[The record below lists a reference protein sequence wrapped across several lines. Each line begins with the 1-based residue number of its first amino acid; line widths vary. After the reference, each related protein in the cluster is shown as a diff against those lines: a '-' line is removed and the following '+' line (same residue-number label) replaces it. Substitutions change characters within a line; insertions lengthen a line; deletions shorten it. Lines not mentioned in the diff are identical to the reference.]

1 MRYVAAIA
9 TYLPCWGS
17 ARGRVAGG
25 DEDAVT
31 LAVEAGRAAIDAAY
45 GGELAGGDL
54 AAGEAGTGGEL
65 AGGGGAAE
73 AGGVQRVVLVS
84 RELPLLE
91 GGNAAVLLAGLGLDP
106 EIEVSERLGGAPAA
120 LDALTSAP
128 PGTLV
133 IAADVQPAAGGAA
146 ALVAD
151 SGLQVTP
158 TARLARSLPVR
169 TRSAAGEVHD
179 YGDPRL
185 LRERGVL
192 ASLATLGGDGEKPLA
207 LAGVDARQA
216 AAVCAGQPPA
226 LPTTGASSALFAL
239 AVLAESR
246 ASGPLFAA
254 EQATVSGVQV
264 GGGVALVR
272 RAEPAARPAPATTFT
287 PGKEIPVSLAAYD
300 RAFTAKVRFEAG
312 RQAATGE
319 LDFPPRYRVG
329 TDGTLH
335 TDYTLVPL
343 PRTGTVYTG
352 VTVRIPVPGL
362 RTPYSLVIV
371 ELDEVGV
378 RVLAP
383 VTGAAP
389 GAAQIGDRGRM
400 VLRRVAVRSGVP
412 DYGYAFCPWTVS
424 EGAAQARSGA

>member
-1 MRYVAAIA
+1 MTHVAAIA

-17 ARGRVAGG
+17 AKARTAGG

-31 LAVEAGRAAIDAAY
+31 LAVEAGRAAIGA
-45 GGELAGGDL
+45 AGGGDQ
-54 AAGEAGTGGEL
+54 AGRPAGDGP
-65 AGGGGAAE
+65 GGGAAGT
-73 AGGVQRVVLVS
+73 GGVQRVVVVS

-120 LDALTSAP
+120 LDALTSARP
-128 PGTLV
+128 WTLV
-133 IAADVQPAAGGAA
+133 IAADVQPAAGAA
-146 ALVAD
+146 AVLVAG
-151 SGLQVTP
+151 SGLHVVP
-158 TARLARSLPVR
+158 AARLARSLPVR

-185 LRERGVL
+185 LRERGLL
-192 ASLATLGGDGEKPLA
+192 ASLAALTADGGDKPLA

-239 AVLAESR
+239 AALAESR
-246 ASGPLFAA
+246 SAGLLFAA

-264 GGGVALVR
+264 GDGVALVR
-272 RAEPAARPAPATTFT
+272 RVEPVARPVPASTLT

-300 RAFTAKVRFEAG
+300 RAFSAKVRFEAG
-312 RQAATGE
+312 RQAETGE

-329 TDGTLH
+329 PDGSLH
-335 TDYTLVPL
+335 TDYRLVPL

-352 VTVRIPVPGL
+352 VTVRVPVPGL
-362 RTPYSLVIV
+362 PTPYSLVIV
-371 ELDEVGV
+371 ELDDVGL
-378 RVLAP
+378 RVLAR
-383 VTGAAP
+383 VTGAPP
-389 GAAQIGDRGRM
+389 GTVQIGDRGRM

-412 DYGYAFCPWTVS
+412 DYGYAFCPEEPPEPVQTGS
-424 EGAAQARSGA
+424 AA

>member
-1 MRYVAAIA
+1 MTHVSAIA

-31 LAVEAGRAAIDAAY
+31 LAVEAGRAAIEAAD
-45 GGELAGGDL
+45 GGDS
-54 AAGEAGTGGEL
+54 AD
-65 AGGGGAAE
+65 AGGGGAG
-73 AGGVQRVVLVS
+73 GGVQRVVLVS

-120 LDALTSAP
+120 LDALSSARP
-128 PGTLV
+128 RTLV
-133 IAADVQPAAGGAA
+133 IAADVQPFAGAAA
-146 ALVAD
+146 ALVAG
-151 SGLQVTP
+151 SGLPVTP
-158 TARLARSLPVR
+158 VARLARSLPVR

-192 ASLATLGGDGEKPLA
+192 ASVAALAAEGADKPLA

-216 AAVCAGQPPA
+216 AAVCAGQPAA

-239 AVLAESR
+239 AALAESR
-246 ASGPLFAA
+246 SAGPLFAA
-254 EQATVSGVQV
+254 EQATVSGVLV
-264 GGGVALVR
+264 GDGVAVVR
-272 RAEPAARPAPATTFT
+272 RVEPAARPLPASTFT

-300 RAFTAKVRFEAG
+300 RAFSAKVRFEAG
-312 RQAATGE
+312 RQAGTGE

-362 RTPYSLVIV
+362 PTPYSLVIV
-371 ELDEVGV
+371 ELDGVDV
-378 RVLAP
+378 RVLAR
-383 VTGAAP
+383 VTGAPA
-389 GAAQIGDRGRM
+389 GAVNIGDRGRM
-400 VLRRVAVRSGVP
+400 VLRLVAVRSGVP
-412 DYGYAFCPWTVS
+412 DYGYAFCP
-424 EGAAQARSGA
+424 EEAAA

>member
-1 MRYVAAIA
+1 MTHVAAIA

-17 ARGRVAGG
+17 GRGRVAGG

-31 LAVEAGRAAIDAAY
+31 LAVEAGRAAIGAAD
-45 GGELAGGDL
+45 GVDSV
-54 AAGEAGTGGEL
+54 
-65 AGGGGAAE
+65 GGGSGGGS

-91 GGNAAVLLAGLGLDP
+91 GGNAAVLLAGLGLNP

-120 LDALTSAP
+120 LDALTSARP
-128 PGTLV
+128 RTLV
-133 IAADVQPAAGGAA
+133 IAADVQPFAGAAA
-146 ALVAD
+146 ALVAGP
-151 SGLQVTP
+151 GLHVVP
-158 TARLARSLPVR
+158 AARLARSLPVR
-169 TRSAAGEVHD
+169 TRSAAGEIHD

-192 ASLATLGGDGEKPLA
+192 ASLAALTADGADKPLA

-239 AVLAESR
+239 AALAESR

-264 GGGVALVR
+264 GDGAALVR
-272 RAEPAARPAPATTFT
+272 RLEPAARPVPASTFT

-300 RAFTAKVRFEAG
+300 RAFSAKVRFEAG

-329 TDGTLH
+329 QDGTLH

-352 VTVRIPVPGL
+352 VTVRVPVPGL
-362 RTPYSLVIV
+362 STPYSLVIV
-371 ELDEVGV
+371 ELDDVGV

-383 VTGAAP
+383 VTGASP
-389 GAAQIGDRGRM
+389 GTVQIGDRGRM

-412 DYGYAFCPWTVS
+412 DYGYAFCP
-424 EGAAQARSGA
+424 EEAAA

>member
-1 MRYVAAIA
+1 MTHVAAIG

-31 LAVEAGRAAIDAAY
+31 LAVEAGRAAIDAAH

-54 AAGEAGTGGEL
+54 AAGEAG
-65 AGGGGAAE
+65 
-73 AGGVQRVVLVS
+73 AGGVQRGVLVS

-120 LDALTSAP
+120 PDALTSSP
-128 PGTLV
+128 PRTLGV
-133 IAADVQPAAGGAA
+133 AADVQPLAGAA
-146 ALVAD
+146 AALTAD
-151 SGLQVTP
+151 SGLSVVP
-158 TARLARSLPVR
+158 AARLARSLPVR
-169 TRSAAGEVHD
+169 TRSADGEVHD

-185 LRERGVL
+185 LRERGALGSL
-192 ASLATLGGDGEKPLA
+192 ASLAADKPLA

-226 LPTTGASSALFAL
+226 LPTAGASSALFAL
-239 AVLAESR
+239 AALAESGS
-246 ASGPLFAA
+246 SGPLFAA
-254 EQATVSGVQV
+254 EQATVSGVRV

-272 RAEPAARPAPATTFT
+272 RAEPAARPAPASTFT

-362 RTPYSLVIV
+362 PTPYSLVIV

-378 RVLAP
+378 RVLAR
-383 VTGAAP
+383 VTGAAA
-389 GAAQIGDRGRM
+389 GTVNIGDRGRM
-400 VLRRVAVRSGVP
+400 VLRLVAVRSGVP
-412 DYGYAFCPWTVS
+412 DYGYAFCP
-424 EGAAQARSGA
+424 EEAAQTGSGA

>member
-1 MRYVAAIA
+1 MTHVAAIA

-17 ARGRVAGG
+17 AKGRVAGG

-31 LAVEAGRAAIDAAY
+31 LAVEAGRAAIGAADRVDSV
-45 GGELAGGDL
+45 GGGS
-54 AAGEAGTGGEL
+54 
-65 AGGGGAAE
+65 AGGGAG
-73 AGGVQRVVLVS
+73 AGGAQRVVLVS

-120 LDALTSAP
+120 LDALTSARP
-128 PGTLV
+128 RTLV
-133 IAADVQPAAGGAA
+133 IAADVQPFAGAAA
-146 ALVAD
+146 ALVAGP
-151 SGLQVTP
+151 GLHVVP
-158 TARLARSLPVR
+158 AARLARSLPVR
-169 TRSAAGEVHD
+169 TRSAAGEIHD

-185 LRERGVL
+185 LRERGLL
-192 ASLATLGGDGEKPLA
+192 ASLAALTADGADKPLA

-239 AVLAESR
+239 AALAESR

-264 GGGVALVR
+264 GDGIALVR
-272 RAEPAARPAPATTFT
+272 RLEPAARPVPASTFT

-300 RAFTAKVRFEAG
+300 RAFSAKVRFEAG

-329 TDGTLH
+329 PDGTLH

-352 VTVRIPVPGL
+352 VTVRVPVPGL
-362 RTPYSLVIV
+362 PTPYSLVIV
-371 ELDEVGV
+371 ELDDVGV
-378 RVLAP
+378 RVLAR
-383 VTGAAP
+383 VTGTPP
-389 GAAQIGDRGRM
+389 GTVQIGDRGRM

-412 DYGYAFCPWTVS
+412 DYGYAFCP
-424 EGAAQARSGA
+424 EEAAA

>member
-1 MRYVAAIA
+1 MTHVAAIA

-31 LAVEAGRAAIDAAY
+31 LAVEAGRAAIDAAT
-45 GGELAGGDL
+45 GGGSAGG
-54 AAGEAGTGGEL
+54 GEAGP
-65 AGGGGAAE
+65 
-73 AGGVQRVVLVS
+73 GGVQRVVLVS

-120 LDALTSAP
+120 LDALTSARP
-128 PGTLV
+128 RTLV
-133 IAADVQPAAGGAA
+133 IAADVQPCAGAAA
-146 ALVAD
+146 ALVAG
-151 SGLQVTP
+151 SGLQVVP
-158 TARLARSLPVR
+158 AARLARSLPVR

-185 LRERGVL
+185 LRERGAL
-192 ASLATLGGDGEKPLA
+192 ASLASLASLAGDGADKPLA
-207 LAGVDARQA
+207 FAGVDARQA

-239 AVLAESR
+239 AALAESR
-246 ASGPLFAA
+246 SSGPLFAA
-254 EQATVSGVQV
+254 EQATVSGVRV
-264 GGGVALVR
+264 VDGAALVR
-272 RAEPAARPAPATTFT
+272 RVEPAARPVPASTFT
-287 PGKEIPVSLAAYD
+287 PGKEIPVSLAAYE
-300 RAFTAKVRFEAG
+300 RAFSAKVRFEAG
-312 RQAATGE
+312 RQASTGE

-329 TDGTLH
+329 QDGTLH

-352 VTVRIPVPGL
+352 VTVRVPVPGL
-362 RTPYSLVIV
+362 PTPYSLVIV
-371 ELDEVGV
+371 ELDDVGV
-378 RVLAP
+378 RVLAG
-383 VTGAAP
+383 VTGASP
-389 GAAQIGDRGRM
+389 GTVQIGDRGRM

-412 DYGYAFCPWTVS
+412 DYGYAFCPEQPEEATL
-424 EGAAQARSGA
+424 

>member
-1 MRYVAAIA
+1 MTHVAAIA

-31 LAVEAGRAAIDAAY
+31 LAVEAGRAAIGAADGADWDGGDAA
-45 GGELAGGDL
+45 GDAG
-54 AAGEAGTGGEL
+54 AGY
-65 AGGGGAAE
+65 
-73 AGGVQRVVLVS
+73 VQRVVLVS

-106 EIEVSERLGGAPAA
+106 EIEVSERLGGASAA
-120 LDALTSAP
+120 LDALTSARP
-128 PGTLV
+128 QTLV
-133 IAADVQPAAGGAA
+133 IAADVRPFAGAA
-146 ALVAD
+146 AALAAD
-151 SGLQVTP
+151 SGLHVVP
-158 TARLARSLPVR
+158 SARLARSLPVR
-169 TRSAAGEVHD
+169 TRSADGEVHD

-192 ASLATLGGDGEKPLA
+192 ASLALLAADKPLA

-226 LPTTGASSALFAL
+226 LPTTGASSAFFAL
-239 AVLAESR
+239 AALAESR
-246 ASGPLFAA
+246 SSGPLFAA
-254 EQATVSGVQV
+254 DQATISGVQV
-264 GGGVALVR
+264 GGGTALVR
-272 RAEPAARPAPATTFT
+272 RFEPPARPSPASTFT

-300 RAFTAKVRFEAG
+300 RAFAAKVRFEAG
-312 RQAATGE
+312 RQTATGE

-329 TDGTLH
+329 QDGTLH

-362 RTPYSLVIV
+362 STPYSLVIV

-378 RVLAP
+378 RALAP
-383 VTGAAP
+383 VTGAPP
-389 GAAQIGDRGRM
+389 GTVRIGDRGRM

-412 DYGYAFCPWTVS
+412 DYGYAFCP
-424 EGAAQARSGA
+424 EEAAA

>member
-1 MRYVAAIA
+1 MTHVSAIA

-17 ARGRVAGG
+17 AGGRVAGG

-31 LAVEAGRAAIDAAY
+31 LAVEAGRAAIDAA
-45 GGELAGGDL
+45 D
-54 AAGEAGTGGEL
+54 
-65 AGGGGAAE
+65 
-73 AGGVQRVVLVS
+73 GGVQRVVLVS

-106 EIEVSERLGGAPAA
+106 EIEVSERLGGAPAT
-120 LDALTSAP
+120 LDELTSARP
-128 PGTLV
+128 RTLV
-133 IAADVQPAAGGAA
+133 IAADVRPFAGAAA
-146 ALVAD
+146 ALVAG
-151 SGLQVTP
+151 SGLDVVPAT
-158 TARLARSLPVR
+158 RLARSLPVR

-185 LRERGVL
+185 LRERGLL
-192 ASLATLGGDGEKPLA
+192 ASVAALAVEGADKPLA

-216 AAVCAGQPPA
+216 AAVCAGQPAA

-239 AVLAESR
+239 AALAESR
-246 ASGPLFAA
+246 STGPLFAA

-264 GGGVALVR
+264 GDGIALVR
-272 RAEPAARPAPATTFT
+272 RVEPPARPLPASTFT

-300 RAFTAKVRFEAG
+300 RAFSAKVRFEAG
-312 RQAATGE
+312 RQAAGGE

-329 TDGTLH
+329 SDGTLH

-362 RTPYSLVIV
+362 PTPYSLVIV
-371 ELDEVGV
+371 ELDGVDV
-378 RVLAP
+378 RVLAR
-383 VTGAAP
+383 VTGASP
-389 GAAQIGDRGRM
+389 GTVNIGDRGRM
-400 VLRRVAVRSGVP
+400 VLRLVAMRSGVP
-412 DYGYAFCPWTVS
+412 DYGYAFCPQ
-424 EGAAQARSGA
+424 EAAA

>member
-1 MRYVAAIA
+1 MTYVAAIA

-17 ARGRVAGG
+17 ATGRVAGG

-31 LAVEAGRAAIDAAY
+31 LAVEAGRAAIGAADD
-45 GGELAGGDL
+45 GAPVDGAPVDG
-54 AAGEAGTGGEL
+54 GEAGP
-65 AGGGGAAE
+65 AS
-73 AGGVQRVVLVS
+73 VQWVVLVS
-84 RELPLLE
+84 REPPLLE

-120 LDALTSAP
+120 LDALTSARP
-128 PGTLV
+128 RTLV
-133 IAADVQPAAGGAA
+133 IAADVQPFAGAAA

-151 SGLQVTP
+151 SGLHVVAA
-158 TARLARSLPVR
+158 ARLARSLPVR

-192 ASLATLGGDGEKPLA
+192 ASLAALTADGADKPLA

-216 AAVCAGQPPA
+216 AAVCAGQPPT

-239 AVLAESR
+239 AALAESR
-246 ASGPLFAA
+246 SPGPLFAA
-254 EQATVSGVQV
+254 EQATV
-264 GGGVALVR
+264 
-272 RAEPAARPAPATTFT
+272 T
-287 PGKEIPVSLAAYD
+287 PGKEIPISLAAYD

-329 TDGTLH
+329 QDGTLR

-362 RTPYSLVIV
+362 PTPYSLVIV
-371 ELDEVGV
+371 ELDGVDV
-378 RVLAP
+378 RVLAQ
-383 VTGAAP
+383 VTGAPP
-389 GAAQIGDRGRM
+389 GTVEIGDRGRM

-412 DYGYAFCPWTVS
+412 DYGYAFCPQEPEEPART
-424 EGAAQARSGA
+424 GRAA

>member
-1 MRYVAAIA
+1 MTHVAAIA

-31 LAVEAGRAAIDAAY
+31 LAVEAGRAAIEAADD
-45 GGELAGGDL
+45 GD
-54 AAGEAGTGGEL
+54 L
-65 AGGGGAAE
+65 AGGGG
-73 AGGVQRVVLVS
+73 VRRVVLVS

-120 LDALTSAP
+120 LDALTSARP
-128 PGTLV
+128 QTLV
-133 IAADVQPAAGGAA
+133 IAADVQPFAGAAA
-146 ALVAD
+146 ALVAG
-151 SGLQVTP
+151 SGLHVVPVARVT
-158 TARLARSLPVR
+158 RSLPVR
-169 TRSAAGEVHD
+169 TRSADGQVHD

-192 ASLATLGGDGEKPLA
+192 ASLAALAVDGADKPLA
-207 LAGVDARQA
+207 LAGADARQA

-239 AVLAESR
+239 AALAQARSAGR
-246 ASGPLFAA
+246 LFAV

-264 GGGVALVR
+264 GDGVAVVR
-272 RAEPAARPAPATTFT
+272 RVEPAARPLPASTFT

-300 RAFTAKVRFEAG
+300 RAFSAKVRFEAG
-312 RQAATGE
+312 RQAGTGE
-319 LDFPPRYRVG
+319 LDFPPRYRIG
-329 TDGTLH
+329 TDGALH

-362 RTPYSLVIV
+362 ATPYSLVIV
-371 ELDEVGV
+371 ELDGVDV
-378 RVLAP
+378 RVLAR
-383 VTGAAP
+383 VTGAPP
-389 GAAQIGDRGRM
+389 GAVTIGDRGRM
-400 VLRRVAVRSGVP
+400 VLRLVAVRSGVP
-412 DYGYAFCPWTVS
+412 DYGYAFCP
-424 EGAAQARSGA
+424 EEAAA

>member
-1 MRYVAAIA
+1 MTHVSAIA

-17 ARGRVAGG
+17 AKGRVAGA

-31 LAVEAGRAAIDAAY
+31 LAVEAGRAAIDA
-45 GGELAGGDL
+45 GD
-54 AAGEAGTGGEL
+54 
-65 AGGGGAAE
+65 GGA
-73 AGGVQRVVLVS
+73 VRRVVIVS

-120 LDALTSAP
+120 LDALTSARP
-128 PGTLV
+128 RTLV
-133 IAADVQPAAGGAA
+133 IAADVQPFAGAAA
-146 ALVAD
+146 ALVAG

-158 TARLARSLPVR
+158 VARLARSLPVR

-192 ASLATLGGDGEKPLA
+192 ASISALSAEGADKPLA

-216 AAVCAGQPPA
+216 AAVCAGQPAA

-239 AVLAESR
+239 AALAESR
-246 ASGPLFAA
+246 SAGPLFAA
-254 EQATVSGVQV
+254 EQATVSGAGV
-264 GGGVALVR
+264 GDGVALVR
-272 RAEPAARPAPATTFT
+272 RVEPAARPLPASTCT

-300 RAFTAKVRFEAG
+300 RAFAAKVRFEAG

-329 TDGTLH
+329 ADGALH

-362 RTPYSLVIV
+362 PTPYSLVIV
-371 ELDEVGV
+371 ELDGVDV
-378 RVLAP
+378 RVLAR
-383 VTGAAP
+383 VTGASP
-389 GAAQIGDRGRM
+389 GTVNIGDRGRM
-400 VLRRVAVRSGVP
+400 VLRLVAVRSGVP
-412 DYGYAFCPWTVS
+412 DYGYAFCP
-424 EGAAQARSGA
+424 EEAAA

>member
-1 MRYVAAIA
+1 MEGAGYLSGGGMRYVAAIA

-25 DEDAVT
+25 DEDVVT
-31 LAVEAGRAAIDAAY
+31 LAVEAGRAAI
-45 GGELAGGDL
+45 
-54 AAGEAGTGGEL
+54 
-65 AGGGGAAE
+65 GAADE
-73 AGGVQRVVLVS
+73 GVADLGADGQGSVRRVVLVS

-91 GGNAAVLLAGLGLDP
+91 GGNAAVLLGGLGLDAGT
-106 EIEVSERLGGAPAA
+106 EVTERLGGAPAA

-128 PGTLV
+128 PWTLV

-158 TARLARSLPVR
+158 AARLARSLPVR
-169 TRSAAGEVHD
+169 TRSVAGEVHD

-185 LRERGVL
+185 LRERGVP
-192 ASLATLGGDGEKPLA
+192 ASLTQLSADSADKPLA
-207 LAGVDARQA
+207 LAGVDSRQA

-239 AVLAESR
+239 TALAESR
-246 ASGPLFAA
+246 SAGLLLAA
-254 EQATVSGVQV
+254 EQATLSGVQV
-264 GGGVALVR
+264 GDGIAQVR
-272 RAEPAARPAPATTFT
+272 RVEPPAQPPAAGTLT
-287 PGKEIPVSLAAYD
+287 PGKEIPISLAAYD

-312 RQAATGE
+312 QQAATGE

-329 TDGTLH
+329 PDGTLH

-362 RTPYSLVIV
+362 ETPYSLVIV
-371 ELDEVGV
+371 ELDDVGV
-378 RVLAP
+378 RVLAR

-389 GAAQIGDRGRM
+389 GTVGIGDRGRM

-412 DYGYAFCPWTVS
+412 DYGYAFCPWDCL
-424 EGAAQARSGA
+424 GDAQETTRARSGA

>member
-1 MRYVAAIA
+1 MTHVSAIA

-31 LAVEAGRAAIDAAY
+31 LAVEAGRAAIEVAD
-45 GGELAGGDL
+45 GGDL
-54 AAGEAGTGGEL
+54 AGGGSADGGSGAADGGAGTGG
-65 AGGGGAAE
+65 
-73 AGGVQRVVLVS
+73 VRWVVLVS

-120 LDALTSAP
+120 LDALTSARP
-128 PGTLV
+128 QTLV
-133 IAADVQPAAGGAA
+133 IAADVQPFAGAAA
-146 ALVAD
+146 ALVAG
-151 SGLQVTP
+151 SGLSVMP
-158 TARLARSLPVR
+158 VARVARSLPVR
-169 TRSAAGEVHD
+169 TRSAAGQVHD

-192 ASLATLGGDGEKPLA
+192 ASLAALAADGADKPLA

-239 AVLAESR
+239 AALAESR
-246 ASGPLFAA
+246 LAGPLFAA

-264 GGGVALVR
+264 GGGVAVVR
-272 RAEPAARPAPATTFT
+272 RVEPAARPLPASTFT

-300 RAFTAKVRFEAG
+300 RAFSAKVRFEAG
-312 RQAATGE
+312 RQAGTGE
-319 LDFPPRYRVG
+319 LDFPPRYRIG
-329 TDGTLH
+329 TDGALH

-362 RTPYSLVIV
+362 ATPYSLVIV
-371 ELDEVGV
+371 ELDEVDV
-378 RVLAP
+378 RVLAR
-383 VTGAAP
+383 VTGASP
-389 GAAQIGDRGRM
+389 GAVTIGDRGRM
-400 VLRRVAVRSGVP
+400 VLRLVAVRSGVP
-412 DYGYAFCPWTVS
+412 DYGYAFCP
-424 EGAAQARSGA
+424 EEAAA

>member
-1 MRYVAAIA
+1 MTHVAAIG

-17 ARGRVAGG
+17 PRGRVAGG

-31 LAVEAGRAAIDAAY
+31 LAVEAGRAAIDAAD
-45 GGELAGGDL
+45 GGDP
-54 AAGEAGTGGEL
+54 
-65 AGGGGAAE
+65 

-120 LDALTSAP
+120 LDALTSARP
-128 PGTLV
+128 WTLV
-133 IAADVQPAAGGAA
+133 TAADVQPFAGAAA
-146 ALVAD
+146 ALVAG
-151 SGLQVTP
+151 SGLHVVP
-158 TARLARSLPVR
+158 AARLARSLPVR
-169 TRSAAGEVHD
+169 TRSATGEVHD

-192 ASLATLGGDGEKPLA
+192 ASLASLGAGGADKPLA
-207 LAGVDARQA
+207 LAGVDAKQA
-216 AAVCAGQPPA
+216 AAVCAGRPPA

-239 AVLAESR
+239 AALAESR
-246 ASGPLFAA
+246 WSGPLFAA
-254 EQATVSGVQV
+254 EQATVSGVRV
-264 GGGVALVR
+264 GEGIAAVLRG
-272 RAEPAARPAPATTFT
+272 EPSPRPVPASTFT

-300 RAFTAKVRFEAG
+300 RAFSAKVRFEAG
-312 RQAATGE
+312 RQAVTGE

-362 RTPYSLVIV
+362 PTPYSQVIV
-371 ELDEVGV
+371 ELDGVDV
-378 RVLAP
+378 RVLAR
-383 VTGAAP
+383 VTGASA
-389 GAAQIGDRGRM
+389 GTVNIGDRGRM
-400 VLRRVAVRSGVP
+400 VLRLVAVRSGVP
-412 DYGYAFCPWTVS
+412 DYGYAFCP
-424 EGAAQARSGA
+424 EEAAA

>member
-1 MRYVAAIA
+1 MTHVSAIA

-31 LAVEAGRAAIDAAY
+31 LAVEAGRAAIDAAF
-45 GGELAGGDL
+45 GGGSAGGQ
-54 AAGEAGTGGEL
+54 AGGEAG
-65 AGGGGAAE
+65 

-120 LDALTSAP
+120 LDTLTSARP
-128 PGTLV
+128 RTLV
-133 IAADVQPAAGGAA
+133 IAADVQPFAGAAA
-146 ALVAD
+146 ALVAG
-151 SGLQVTP
+151 SGLQVVP
-158 TARLARSLPVR
+158 IARLARSLPVR

-192 ASLATLGGDGEKPLA
+192 ASLASLAGGGADKPLA

-216 AAVCAGQPPA
+216 AAVCAGEPAA

-239 AVLAESR
+239 AALAESR
-246 ASGPLFAA
+246 LSGPLFAA
-254 EQATVSGVQV
+254 EQATVSGVHV
-264 GGGVALVR
+264 GDGAAVVR
-272 RAEPAARPAPATTFT
+272 RLEPAARPLPASTFT

-300 RAFTAKVRFEAG
+300 RAFSAKVRFEAG

-329 TDGTLH
+329 QDGTLH

-362 RTPYSLVIV
+362 PTPYSLVIV
-371 ELDEVGV
+371 ELDGVDV
-378 RVLAP
+378 RVLAR
-383 VTGAAP
+383 VTGASP
-389 GAAQIGDRGRM
+389 GTVRIGDRGRM
-400 VLRRVAVRSGVP
+400 VLRLVAVRSGVP
-412 DYGYAFCPWTVS
+412 DYGYAFCP
-424 EGAAQARSGA
+424 EEAAA

>member
-1 MRYVAAIA
+1 MTHVSAIA

-31 LAVEAGRAAIDAAY
+31 LAVEAGRAAIDAAF
-45 GGELAGGDL
+45 
-54 AAGEAGTGGEL
+54 
-65 AGGGGAAE
+65 GGGAG

-106 EIEVSERLGGAPAA
+106 EVEVSERLGGAPAA
-120 LDALTSAP
+120 FDALTSARP
-128 PGTLV
+128 WTLV
-133 IAADVQPAAGGAA
+133 IAADVLPFAGAAA

-151 SGLQVTP
+151 SGLQVVP
-158 TARLARSLPVR
+158 VARLARSLPVR

-192 ASLATLGGDGEKPLA
+192 ASVAALAAEGADKPLA

-216 AAVCAGQPPA
+216 AAVCAGQPAA

-239 AVLAESR
+239 AALAESR
-246 ASGPLFAA
+246 SAGPLFAA
-254 EQATVSGVQV
+254 EQATVSGVLV
-264 GGGVALVR
+264 GDGVAVVR
-272 RAEPAARPAPATTFT
+272 RVEPAARPLPASTFT

-300 RAFTAKVRFEAG
+300 RAFSAKVRFEAG
-312 RQAATGE
+312 RQAGTGE

-362 RTPYSLVIV
+362 PTPYSLVIV
-371 ELDEVGV
+371 ELDGVDV
-378 RVLAP
+378 RVLAR
-383 VTGAAP
+383 VTGASP
-389 GAAQIGDRGRM
+389 GTVTIGDRGRM
-400 VLRRVAVRSGVP
+400 VLRLVAVRSGVP
-412 DYGYAFCPWTVS
+412 DYGYAFCP
-424 EGAAQARSGA
+424 EEAAA

>member
-1 MRYVAAIA
+1 MTHVSAIA

-31 LAVEAGRAAIDAAY
+31 LAVEAGRAAIDAAD
-45 GGELAGGDL
+45 GGDLAGGDL
-54 AAGEAGTGGEL
+54 AGGGEAGA
-65 AGGGGAAE
+65 AGREAG

-120 LDALTSAP
+120 LDALTSARP
-128 PGTLV
+128 RTLV
-133 IAADVQPAAGGAA
+133 IAADVRPFAGAAA
-146 ALVAD
+146 ALVAG

-158 TARLARSLPVR
+158 VARLARSLPVR

-192 ASLATLGGDGEKPLA
+192 ASISALAAEGADKPLA

-216 AAVCAGQPPA
+216 TAVCAGQPPA

-246 ASGPLFAA
+246 SAGPLFAA
-254 EQATVSGVQV
+254 EQATVSGVRV
-264 GGGVALVR
+264 GDGVALVR
-272 RAEPAARPAPATTFT
+272 RVEPAARPLPASTFT

-300 RAFTAKVRFEAG
+300 RAFPAKVRFEAG
-312 RQAATGE
+312 RQAGTGE

-362 RTPYSLVIV
+362 PTPYSLVIV
-371 ELDEVGV
+371 ELDGVDV
-378 RVLAP
+378 RVLAR
-383 VTGAAP
+383 VTGASP
-389 GAAQIGDRGRM
+389 GTVTIGDRGRM
-400 VLRRVAVRSGVP
+400 VLRLVAVRSGVP
-412 DYGYAFCPWTVS
+412 DYGYAFCP
-424 EGAAQARSGA
+424 EEAAA

>member
-1 MRYVAAIA
+1 MTHVSAIA

-31 LAVEAGRAAIDAAY
+31 LAVEAGRAAIDAA
-45 GGELAGGDL
+45 D
-54 AAGEAGTGGEL
+54 
-65 AGGGGAAE
+65 
-73 AGGVQRVVLVS
+73 GGVQRVVLVS

-91 GGNAAVLLAGLGLDP
+91 GGNTAVLLAGLGLDP

-120 LDALTSAP
+120 LDALTSARP
-128 PGTLV
+128 RTLV
-133 IAADVQPAAGGAA
+133 IAADVLPFAGAAA
-146 ALVAD
+146 ALVAG
-151 SGLQVTP
+151 SGLTVTP
-158 TARLARSLPVR
+158 VARLARSLPVR

-192 ASLATLGGDGEKPLA
+192 ASVSALAAEGAGKPLV

-216 AAVCAGQPPA
+216 AAVCAGQPAA

-239 AVLAESR
+239 AALAESR
-246 ASGPLFAA
+246 SAGPLFAA
-254 EQATVSGVQV
+254 EQATVSGVLV
-264 GGGVALVR
+264 GDGVAVVR
-272 RAEPAARPAPATTFT
+272 RVEPAARPLPASTFT

-300 RAFTAKVRFEAG
+300 RAFSAKVRFEAG
-312 RQAATGE
+312 RQAGTGE

-329 TDGTLH
+329 TDGALH

-362 RTPYSLVIV
+362 PTPYSLVIV
-371 ELDEVGV
+371 ELDGVDV
-378 RVLAP
+378 RVLAR
-383 VTGAAP
+383 VTGAGP
-389 GAAQIGDRGRM
+389 GTVNIGDRGRM
-400 VLRRVAVRSGVP
+400 VLRLVAVRSGVP
-412 DYGYAFCPWTVS
+412 DYGYAFCP
-424 EGAAQARSGA
+424 EEAAA